1 MNKYTLYLFILLFP
15 LSLGVCAQGHIDKVL
30 KSVEENNKSLSA
42 NRKLTETQQLDA
54 RTGNYLSNP
63 SVELEKTWAE
73 GKDPGSDYSLTVAQ
87 SIDFPTAY
95 ARRNKLADL
104 KATAY
109 SYQYAAFRQQ
119 LLLSAKQQCIEI
131 IYLRKQKALLDER
144 VENARRMCAVY
155 DRRLQTGDAN
165 QLEINKVHLEHL
177 NAENQTRLNLS
188 ALEAAEEQ
196 LRNLNGGLSVE
207 FPDSTFSPV
216 EPLPPFDQLFT
227 DYMAADPGMKNLTGE
242 QQIAEQE
249 VRVNLSLSLPKFDIG
264 YKREGSSEGTASN
277 GFVVGVSVPL
287 FENKNTVKKAKAQAD
302 FASVSLEENRL
313 NLRTSLK
320 QLYQQ
325 AEHLKLS
332 LDEYA
337 KALKQ
342 QRNIQ
347 LLNKALDAGQ
357 ISVIDYFT
365 ELSTIYDSWQSY
377 LDVEK
382 AYHDTLAQLYQY
394 RL

>member
-1 MNKYTLYLFILLFP
+1 MLKLEE
-15 LSLGVCAQGHIDKVL
+15 LSGQTFDDI
-30 KSVEENNKSLSA
+30 VETAVKGIARFDTEWNN
-42 NRKLTETQQLDA
+42 
-54 RTGNYLSNP
+54 
-63 SVELEKTWAE
+63 
-73 GKDPGSDYSLTVAQ
+73 
-87 SIDFPTAY
+87 
-95 ARRNKLADL
+95 
-104 KATAY
+104 
-109 SYQYAAFRQQ
+109 
-119 LLLSAKQQCIEI
+119 
-131 IYLRKQKALLDER
+131 
-144 VENARRMCAVY
+144 
-155 DRRLQTGDAN
+155 LQ
-165 QLEINKVHLEHL
+165 
-177 NAENQTRLNLS
+177 
-188 ALEAAEEQ
+188 
-196 LRNLNGGLSVE
+196 
-207 FPDSTFSPV
+207 
-216 EPLPPFDQLFT
+216 
-227 DYMAADPGMKNLTGE
+227 AADPGMKNLTGE

-249 VRVNLSLSLPKFDIG
+249 VRVNRSLSLPKFDIG